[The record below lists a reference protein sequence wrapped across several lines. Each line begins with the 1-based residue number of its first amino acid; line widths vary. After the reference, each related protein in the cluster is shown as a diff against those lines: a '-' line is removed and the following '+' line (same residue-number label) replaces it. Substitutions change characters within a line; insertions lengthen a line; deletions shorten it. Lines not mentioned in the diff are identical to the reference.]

1 MSFGNGTRGA
11 VPEVYDCAM
20 TTSTARPQLAHLT
33 KQIDELKERG
43 TFFRLRVLED
53 EQAPVCTYDGR
64 RVINLASNNYLGLCN
79 HPKLREAAIAATE
92 RYGVG
97 SGAVRTIAGTMRIHM
112 ELEEKIARFKG
123 VEACV
128 VFQSGFAANAG
139 TVSSI
144 LGKEDF
150 ILSDELN
157 HASIIDGA
165 RLSRAKVKVFRHKD
179 VAHCEELFKE
189 IESEPGRKLI
199 ITDGVFSMDGD
210 IGPVDKLADLAE
222 RYGAIMMVDD
232 AHASGVLGRN
242 GRGSVDHFGATAK
255 VDVQVGT
262 LSKAIGALGGYV
274 CGSRDLIDYLYHRAR
289 PFLFST
295 SHPPSVAATCIAAFD
310 LLESEPER
318 IERLWSNTVYFRG
331 ELAAAGF
338 DIGGQ
343 TTPKS
348 ETPIT
353 PIILGDGRKTME
365 FSRAL
370 FDAGVMATGIAFPT
384 VPEGKARVRTIMTS
398 EHTREQIDRA
408 LEAFTAVGKKM
419 GVLA

>member
-1 MSFGNGTRGA
+1 MA
-11 VPEVYDCAM
+11 
-20 TTSTARPQLAHLT
+20 TSLSQRPQLQYLT
-33 KQIDELKERG
+33 AALDDLKQKG
-43 TFFRLRVLED
+43 THFRLRVLD
-53 EQAPVCTYDGR
+53 DVQAPVCTYDGR
-64 RVINLASNNYLGLCN
+64 RVINLASNNYLGLCD
-79 HPKLREAAIAATE
+79 HPKLREAAIQATKDS
-92 RYGVG
+92 GVG
-97 SGAVRTIAGTMRIHM
+97 SGAVRTIAGTMKIHM
-112 ELEEKIARFKG
+112 DLEEKIARFKN

-139 TVSSI
+139 TVSAI

-150 ILSDELN
+150 IISDELN

-165 RLSRAKVKVFRHKD
+165 RLSRAKIKVFRHKD
-179 VAHCEELFKE
+179 LAHAEEQLRE
-189 IESEPGRKLI
+189 VQNEPGHKLL

-222 RYGAIMMVDD
+222 KYGAIMMVDD

-242 GRGSVDHFGATAK
+242 GRGTIDHFHCHGR

-274 CGSRDLIDYLYHRAR
+274 CGSKDLIDYLYHRAR

-318 IERLWSNTVYFRG
+318 IDRLWENTRYFKA
-331 ELAAAGF
+331 ELGRLGF
-338 DIGGQ
+338 NIGGVN
-343 TTPKS
+343 TPAS

-353 PIILGDGRKTME
+353 PIIVGEGRTAMD

-370 FDAGVMATGIAFPT
+370 FEAGVMATGIAFPT
-384 VPEGKARVRTIMTS
+384 VPEGKARIRTIMTS
-398 EHTREQIDRA
+398 EHTREQLDQA
-408 LEAFTAVGKKM
+408 LETLEKTAKKL
-419 GVLA
+419 GILA

>member
-1 MSFGNGTRGA
+1 MATGLS
-11 VPEVYDCAM
+11 
-20 TTSTARPQLAHLT
+20 ARPQLQHLT
-33 KQIDELKERG
+33 AALDELKQKG
-43 TFFRLRVLED
+43 TYFRLRVLD
-53 EQAPVCTYDGR
+53 DVQGPVCHYDGR
-64 RVINLASNNYLGLCN
+64 EVINLASNNYLGLCD
-79 HPKLREAAIAATE
+79 HPKLREAATAAV
-92 RYGVG
+92 RDYGVG

-112 ELEEKIARFKG
+112 ELEEKIARFKN

-128 VFQSGFAANAG
+128 VFQSGFTANAG

-144 LGKEDF
+144 LGKDDF

-165 RLSRAKVKVFRHKD
+165 RLSRAKIKVFRHKD
-179 VAHCEELFKE
+179 VAHAEELLKE
-189 IESEPGRKLI
+189 IQHEPGRKLI

-210 IGPVDKLADLAE
+210 IGPVDKLCDLAE

-242 GRGSVDHFGATAK
+242 GRGSVDHFNCHGR

-262 LSKAIGALGGYV
+262 LSKAIGSLGGYV

-310 LLESEPER
+310 LLEQEPER
-318 IERLWSNTVYFRG
+318 IERLWANTRYFRAQ
-331 ELAAAGF
+331 LAEAGF
-338 DIGGQ
+338 DVGGR
-343 TTPKS
+343 TTPAS

-353 PIILGDGRKTME
+353 PILVGDGRKTMD

-398 EHTREQIDRA
+398 EHTRAQIDQA
-408 LEAFTAVGKKM
+408 LAVFTRVGRKM
-419 GVLA
+419 EIV

>member
-1 MSFGNGTRGA
+1 
-11 VPEVYDCAM
+11 M
-20 TTSTARPQLAHLT
+20 TTAPAARPQLAHLT
-33 KQIDELKERG
+33 KQIEELKERG
-43 TFFRLRVLED
+43 TFFKLRVLED
-53 EQAPVCTYDGR
+53 EQAPACTYDGR

-79 HPKLREAAIAATE
+79 HPKLREAAIDATK

-144 LGKEDF
+144 LSKEDF

-179 VAHCEELFKE
+179 VAHCEELLGE
-189 IESEPGRKLI
+189 VAHEPGRKLI

-210 IGPVDKLADLAE
+210 IGPVDKLAELAE

-242 GRGSVDHFGATAK
+242 GRGSVDHFGMTSK

-295 SHPPSVAATCIAAFD
+295 SHPPSVAGTCIAAFD

-318 IERLWSNTVYFRG
+318 IERLWSNTVYFR
-331 ELAAAGF
+331 EQLEAVGF
-338 DIGGQ
+338 DVGGR

-353 PIILGDGRKTME
+353 PIILGDGRRTME
-365 FSRAL
+365 FSKTL

-398 EHTREQIDRA
+398 EHTRGQIDQA
-408 LEAFTAVGKKM
+408 LEVFTSVGKKM